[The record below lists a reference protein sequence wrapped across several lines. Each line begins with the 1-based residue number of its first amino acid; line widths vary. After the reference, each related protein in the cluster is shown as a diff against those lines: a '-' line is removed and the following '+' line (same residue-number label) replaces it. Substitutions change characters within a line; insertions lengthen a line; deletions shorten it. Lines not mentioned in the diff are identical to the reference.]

1 MANDSSKSNWIEPPA
16 RPERGSG
23 CFAKGCLLLL
33 VLLLVVFAVATYQV
47 VFRGSKPAKLPVQ
60 ELPPEHLHEVQQRVD
75 QFESMP
81 PAATP
86 TQAAPTATPVT
97 QTETPTPTIPSESNS
112 GRQLTLT
119 ATEINGL
126 ISANP
131 KSRGHAFVSLS
142 GNTATV
148 EVSVPANK
156 VPGFPQGGFVN
167 GTFRIT
173 TDGPTPISA
182 LQVSKVEANGVPFPS
197 GILSMSVNGRSI
209 LSYALE
215 QSAAHNVSTAEIR
228 DGKVILR

>member
-1 MANDSSKSNWIEPPA
+1 M
-16 RPERGSG
+16 
-23 CFAKGCLLLL
+23 
-33 VLLLVVFAVATYQV
+33 
-47 VFRGSKPAKLPVQ
+47 
-60 ELPPEHLHEVQQRVD
+60 
-75 QFESMP
+75 
-81 PAATP
+81 P
-86 TQAAPTATPVT
+86 TQ
-97 QTETPTPTIPSESNS
+97 TPTPQAAEQPATEAPTPTPNEASP
-112 GRQLTLT
+112 GRQLILS
-119 ATEINGL
+119 ASEINGL

-156 VPGFPQGGFVN
+156 VPGFRQGGFVN

-182 LQVSKVEANGVPFPS
+182 LQVSKVEANGIPFPS
-197 GILSMSVNGRSI
+197 GILTTSVNGRSV

-215 QSAAHNVSTAEIR
+215 QATAHNVSTAEIR